1 MVKFFEYL
9 IVWLHVFYIFNTN
22 IKFHVYWMLFIIRF
36 INLFFM
42 CNFRLQK
49 LKFGYIIDGI
59 TINFLSSKNFTNKD
73 NIRRKLVCN
82 QILSV
87 S

>member
-1 MVKFFEYL
+1 MF
-9 IVWLHVFYIFNTN
+9 FYIFNMN

-49 LKFGYIIDGI
+49 LKFGYVIDGI
-59 TINFLSSKNFTNKD
+59 TINFLK
-73 NIRRKLVCN
+73 IL
-82 QILSV
+82 QI
-87 S
+87 

>member
-1 MVKFFEYL
+1 MF
-9 IVWLHVFYIFNTN
+9 FYIFNMN

-49 LKFGYIIDGI
+49 LKFGYIINGI
-59 TINFLSSKNFTNKD
+59 TINFLFFENFANMNDIK
-73 NIRRKLVCN
+73 RKLDYS
-82 QILSV
+82 QKFSF
-87 S
+87 